1 MDMKTNIPETVS
13 AGETLTDVQICPP
26 GEWPNGKTVQ
36 HCDLDAFARIVRDWE
51 AGGSKPVLCDF
62 EHRSED
68 PSPTS
73 DTRAAAWIS
82 DLGIGPDGSL
92 VGNFTFTDEGAKAVS
107 GRALRFLSP
116 VFVPDASGAIVRL
129 RSVALTN
136 RPNIPVAPLLNK
148 EPQPVEPNV
157 EATETKGP
165 EMDKLKELLG
175 LAPEATDED
184 VLAAVTALADKV
196 AQLSKEKEDA
206 EAESFAE
213 EHKAL
218 CNKEALK
225 AAYLLNKDA
234 ARGLVSGIVRPEP
247 ARRQVLLNK
256 EAQAPAPQNRFADA
270 RAEMAS
276 LPPAERAAFYASHKA
291 DIDK

>member
-73 DTRAAAWIS
+73 DTQAAAWVS
-82 DLGIGPDGSL
+82 ALGIGPDGSL

-116 VFVPDASGAIVRL
+116 SSSPTRPARSCASGPSRSRTARTFRSLLSSTRSPSRSNRML
-129 RSVALTN
+129 R
-136 RPNIPVAPLLNK
+136 
-148 EPQPVEPNV
+148 QP
-157 EATETKGP
+157 KR
-165 EMDKLKELLG
+165 
-175 LAPEATDED
+175 
-184 VLAAVTALADKV
+184 KV
-196 AQLSKEKEDA
+196 PKWTS
-206 EAESFAE
+206 
-213 EHKAL
+213 
-218 CNKEALK
+218 
-225 AAYLLNKDA
+225 
-234 ARGLVSGIVRPEP
+234 
-247 ARRQVLLNK
+247 
-256 EAQAPAPQNRFADA
+256 
-270 RAEMAS
+270 
-276 LPPAERAAFYASHKA
+276 
-291 DIDK
+291 